1 MKAGIPA
8 ISSLILTTLRRA
20 IRSRAHNLTEK
31 LDTSGSLKDT
41 AALVKA
47 RCAMR

>member
-1 MKAGIPA
+1 MP
-8 ISSLILTTLRRA
+8 LTQLDRTDGTTV
-20 IRSRAHNLTEK
+20 RAHNLTEK

-41 AALVKA
+41 AALVQA